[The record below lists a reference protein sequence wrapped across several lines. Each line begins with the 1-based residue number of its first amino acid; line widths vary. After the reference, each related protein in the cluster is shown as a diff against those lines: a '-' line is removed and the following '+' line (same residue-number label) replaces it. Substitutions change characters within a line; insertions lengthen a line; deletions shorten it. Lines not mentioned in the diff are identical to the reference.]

1 MKKNFRI
8 LFVDDEQP
16 ILNGIRRIFQAR
28 RSDWELIFATSG
40 REGLQKASIMEFD
53 LIVTD
58 GKMPGMSGSEM
69 LKEMKVRGLTKD
81 VPTIM
86 LTGYVDDDMR
96 KEALE
101 CGIIEFVN
109 KPVIPDEFVLRIEN
123 VLNFKMMHDEL
134 KSSTDELTSANEELS
149 KLYDVISEQ
158 KAELQ
163 ELNEVKSQFIEI
175 AMNDFRNSTQKI
187 ADLTTE
193 LSELL
198 DPESEK
204 DKLDKTDAIY
214 KCAKNLAGIYTKIMN
229 VADVTSGSLTLKCS
243 RVNILKFF
251 TELTDQA
258 LISAEK
264 KEIKVSSRHD
274 NILPVENYMD
284 ENKIWIALSRIVENA
299 IKYSESSTT
308 IELHLGY
315 SDNQLVFSVK
325 DNGIGIIEEDLK
337 NIFRFSSGEEEDVNK
352 QGVSLPIV
360 KKIVEAHNG
369 EITVESKFGGGSTFM
384 IRIPLLEKLPE
395 ND

>member
-16 ILNGIRRIFQAR
+16 VLNGIRRIFQAR

-69 LKEMKVRGLTKD
+69 LKEMKSKGLTKD

-158 KAELQ
+158 KSELE

-175 AMNDFRNSTQKI
+175 AMNDFRTSTQKI
-187 ADLTTE
+187 ADLTSE
-193 LSELL
+193 LSELM

-204 DKLDKTDAIY
+204 EKIDKTAAIY
-214 KCAKNLAGIYTKIMN
+214 KCAEELAGIYTKIMN
-229 VADVTSGSLTLKCS
+229 VADVTSGNLKLKYS
-243 RVNILKFF
+243 KVNILNFF
-251 TELTDQA
+251 SELTDQA
-258 LISAEK
+258 SSSAEK
-264 KEIKVSSRHD
+264 KEIKVVSRHD
-274 NILPVENYMD
+274 NILPVENFMD
-284 ENKIWIALSRIVENA
+284 ENKIWIALSRIIENA
-299 IKYSESSTT
+299 VKYSESSTT

-315 SDNQLVFSVK
+315 RDNQLVFSVK
-325 DNGIGIIEEDLK
+325 DNGIGILEDDIK
-337 NIFRFSSGEEEDVNK
+337 NIFKFSSGEEEDVNK

-369 EITVESKFGGGSTFM
+369 EITAESKFGGGSTFK
-384 IRIPLLEKLPE
+384 IRLPLLEETPE
-395 ND
+395 NN

>member
-16 ILNGIRRIFQAR
+16 VLNGIRRIFQAR

-69 LKEMKVRGLTKD
+69 LKEMKSKGLTKD

-134 KSSTDELTSANEELS
+134 KSSTDELTAANEELS
-149 KLYDVISEQ
+149 KLYEVITEQ
-158 KAELQ
+158 KAELE

-187 ADLTTE
+187 ADLTAE

-204 DKLDKTDAIY
+204 DKLNKTAAIY
-214 KCAKNLAGIYTKIMN
+214 KCAEELAGIYTKIMN
-229 VADVTSGSLTLKCS
+229 VADVTSGNLKLKYS
-243 RVNILKFF
+243 KVNILDFF
-251 TELTDQA
+251 KELTSQA
-258 LISAEK
+258 VSSAEK
-264 KEIKVSSRHD
+264 KDIKIMPSHD
-274 NILPVENYMD
+274 NILPVENFMD
-284 ENKIWIALSRIVENA
+284 ENKIWIALCRIIENA
-299 IKYSESSTT
+299 VKFSESSTT

-315 SDNQLVFSVK
+315 AENQLIFSVK
-325 DNGIGIIEEDLK
+325 DNGIGILEDDLK
-337 NIFRFSSGEEEDVNK
+337 NIFKFSAGEEEDVNN

-369 EITVESKFGGGSTFM
+369 EISAESKFGGGSTFV
-384 IRIPLLEKLPE
+384 IKLPLLENIPE
-395 ND
+395 IN

>member
-16 ILNGIRRIFQAR
+16 VLNGIRRIFQAR

-69 LKEMKVRGLTKD
+69 LKEMKSKGLTKD

-134 KSSTDELTSANEELS
+134 KSSTDELTAANEELS
-149 KLYDVISEQ
+149 KLYEVISEQ
-158 KAELQ
+158 KAELE

-187 ADLTTE
+187 ADLTAD
-193 LSELL
+193 LSDMM
-198 DPESEK
+198 DPDSEK
-204 DKLDKTDAIY
+204 EKLDKAAAIY
-214 KCAKNLAGIYTKIMN
+214 KCAEELAGIYTKIMN
-229 VADVTSGSLTLKCS
+229 VADVTSGNLKLKYSKVNTL
-243 RVNILKFF
+243 NFF
-251 TELTDQA
+251 SELTAQA
-258 LISAEK
+258 ISSAEK
-264 KEIKVSSRHD
+264 KEIKVVSRHD
-274 NILPVENYMD
+274 NILPVENFMD
-284 ENKIWIALSRIVENA
+284 ENKIWIALDRIIENA
-299 IKYSESSTT
+299 VKYSESSTT
-308 IELHLGY
+308 IELYLGY
-315 SDNQLVFSVK
+315 KDNQLVFTVK
-325 DNGIGIIEEDLK
+325 DFGIGILKDDLID
-337 NIFRFSSGEEEDVNK
+337 IFKFSSGEEEEVNK

-369 EITVESKFGGGSTFM
+369 EITAESKFGGGSTFK
-384 IRIPLLEKLPE
+384 ISLPLLEELPE
-395 ND
+395 NN

>member
-16 ILNGIRRIFQAR
+16 VLNGIRRIFQAR

-69 LKEMKVRGLTKD
+69 LKEMKSKGLTKD

-134 KSSTDELTSANEELS
+134 KSSTDELTAANEELS

-158 KAELQ
+158 KSELE

-187 ADLTTE
+187 ADLASE
-193 LSELL
+193 LSELM
-198 DPESEK
+198 DPDSEK
-204 DKLDKTDAIY
+204 EKIDKTASIF
-214 KCAKNLAGIYTKIMN
+214 KCAEELAGIYTKIMN
-229 VADVTSGSLTLKCS
+229 VADVTSGNLKLKYS
-243 RVNILKFF
+243 KVNILNFF
-251 TELTDQA
+251 SELSDQA
-258 LISAEK
+258 SSSAEK
-264 KEIKVSSRHD
+264 KEIKIISCHD
-274 NILPVENYMD
+274 NILPVENFMD
-284 ENKIWIALSRIVENA
+284 ENKIWIALSRIIENA
-299 IKYSESSTT
+299 VKYSESSTT

-315 SDNQLVFSVK
+315 RESKLVFSIK
-325 DNGIGIIEEDLK
+325 DNGIGILEDEIK

-369 EITVESKFGGGSTFM
+369 EITVESKFGGGSTFK
-384 IRIPLLEKLPE
+384 ISLPLLEELPE
-395 ND
+395 NN

>member
-16 ILNGIRRIFQAR
+16 VLNGIRRIFQAR
-28 RSDWELIFATSG
+28 RSDWELIFAASG

-69 LKEMKVRGLTKD
+69 LKEMKSKGLTKD

-158 KAELQ
+158 KAELE

-175 AMNDFRNSTQKI
+175 AMNDFRNSTQRI
-187 ADLTTE
+187 ADLTAD
-193 LSELL
+193 LSEML

-204 DKLDKTDAIY
+204 DKLEKTAAIY
-214 KCAKNLAGIYTKIMN
+214 KCAEDLAGIYTKIMN
-229 VADVTSGSLTLKCS
+229 VADVTSGSMNLKFS

-251 TELTDQA
+251 NELTIQA
-258 LISAEK
+258 QAAAEK
-264 KEIKVSSRHD
+264 KEIKIIARHD

-299 IKYSESSTT
+299 VKYSESSTT
-308 IELHLGY
+308 IELHVGY
-315 SDNQLVFSVK
+315 KDDHLIFSVK
-325 DNGIGIIEEDLK
+325 DNGIGILEDDLK
-337 NIFRFSSGEEEDVNK
+337 NIFKFSSGDEEDVNK

-360 KKIVEAHNG
+360 KKIVESHNG
-369 EITVESKFGGGSTFM
+369 EITVESKFGGGSTF
-384 IRIPLLEKLPE
+384 IIKLPLLEEIPE
-395 ND
+395 NK